1 MRNYP
6 NISTGLGKF
15 TPDLFDR
22 LMVMLRTFELDPT
35 NAKRLDQRQEQQ
47 QGRKTFVGAITHT
60 GQISTNRFKYTVDE
74 RVPGNCDPDDPSA
87 TFGFIS
93 KEGGIQN
100 MFALNTVELQNTAD
114 FAGPGIDLSA
124 DDFPSG
130 MSLQAIETGTLAIC
144 HVLYDRNGKQCAVF
158 TIANA
163 VDGSCS

>member
-22 LMVMLRTFELDPT
+22 LMVMLRAFEADPT

-47 QGRKTFVGAITHT
+47 QGRKTFIGKITHT
-60 GQISTNRFKYTVDE
+60 GTISTNRFKYTVTEQEPED
-74 RVPGNCDPDDPSA
+74 CDPDDAGS
-87 TFGFIS
+87 TFGFIN
-93 KEGGIQN
+93 KQGGITD
-100 MFALNTVELQNTAD
+100 MFALNTVEFENTAD

-144 HVLYDRNGKQCAVF
+144 HVLYDLNGKQCAVF